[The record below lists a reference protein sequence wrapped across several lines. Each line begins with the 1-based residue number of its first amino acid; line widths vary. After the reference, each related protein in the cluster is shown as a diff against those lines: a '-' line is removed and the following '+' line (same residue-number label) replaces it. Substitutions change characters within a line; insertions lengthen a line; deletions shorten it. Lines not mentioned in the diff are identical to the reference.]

1 MTEPTAPPRRR
12 RRNSVFITFDER
24 NVLTLLLTTARVL
37 RSQIRGTPHMTAQ
50 DMIDSNLLTE
60 VLIPFDQPEDKP
72 I

>member
-12 RRNSVFITFDER
+12 RRNSVFITLDEQ

-37 RSQIRGTPHMTAQ
+37 RSQIRSTPHMTAQ
-50 DMIDSNLLTE
+50 DMADSNLLTE

-72 I
+72 T